1 MEGVGIFVIKKWF
14 AIISDHTI
22 SLYERM
28 FRIATAVCMIALI
41 FTLPMGRRISN
52 IVILIIS
59 LAVISLIVRFSIQK
73 GCVHT
78 GATAI
83 VILLLTLFP
92 FTFFTAGGFYSGV
105 PEWFVLCFIYICI
118 TLHGRRMATF
128 FVLCAA
134 ETLLCYGIAFYYPE
148 LAALNS
154 QQHSFFDSAFSMV
167 MVGLLTSVLLMF
179 LNRMYEEE
187 NALTQQQ
194 KKEIEELNQAENHFF
209 SSMSHEIRTPI
220 NTIIGLNEITL
231 RGDIP
236 PEVAENA
243 RNIQGASK
251 LLLTL
256 INDILDISKIKSG
269 KMEIINTSYETGA
282 LFSEIVNMIWIKAK
296 EKGLEFKLH
305 IDPSIPSMLCG
316 DEVRIKQILI
326 NLLNNAVKYT
336 SEGSVTLS
344 VRCERQGVNRVLVW
358 YSVEDTGQGVKK
370 ENIPYLFNAFR
381 RVDEEKN
388 RHIEGTGLGLSI
400 VQQLV
405 ELMGGEISV
414 NSVYTKGST
423 FIVSLEQDIVD
434 EKELGT
440 FSLASRTRVREGE
453 QYRQSFEAP
462 DAHILVVDDNDMNL
476 MVVSRLL
483 ADTKV
488 QIDTASSGAE
498 CLKLTQNHHY
508 DCILMDHMM
517 PEMSGIECLH
527 ALRAQPGGLCQD
539 TPVVALTAN
548 AGSDN
553 QLLYRKEGFS
563 GYLAKPV
570 SGALLEAAVL
580 SILPKELVQISEDA
594 RQSDIDKDILIFEQA
609 KRRSIL
615 VTTDSVCD
623 LPESLRKE
631 LGIAVCPYYVCTDE
645 GRFLDELELKPEE
658 LLMHMA
664 GNGTGYSQPP
674 EVEDY
679 ERFFAE
685 KLTEAQ
691 NVIHITMA
699 KHVSEGYQNA
709 IEAAKSFENVTV
721 VDSGHLSSSMGLT
734 VLCAADMA
742 ERHAAKEEILDAVKR
757 MERFISSAFIINST
771 HMMCQSGRISKR
783 IQILCDALLL
793 HPVLVLKRSK
803 MVVGGMV
810 MGNFSHAAKKYIRR
824 TLQDTRNIDRRI
836 LFITYSGMDE
846 QKIQYIQNLV
856 KQYCPFERVY
866 LQKASSAI
874 ASNCGPGSF
883 GLLFMRRDDAAIP
896 FFQTSERGGAA

>member
-1 MEGVGIFVIKKWF
+1 MIKKWLE
-14 AIISDHTI
+14 ILSDHRI
-22 SLYERM
+22 SMRERM
-28 FRIATAVCMIALI
+28 FRIVTVICMIALA
-41 FTLPMGRRISN
+41 FTLPMGRSILN
-52 IVILIIS
+52 IVILGVS
-59 LAVISLIVRFSIQK
+59 LAAIVVIVRVSIRK
-73 GCVHT
+73 GRVQT
-78 GATAI
+78 GATCI
-83 VILLLTLFP
+83 VVLLLVLFP
-92 FTFFTAGGFYSGV
+92 FTFFSAGGFYSGV
-105 PEWFVLCFIYICI
+105 PEWFVLCFIYVCI
-118 TLHGRRMATF
+118 TLRGKRMAVF
-128 FVLCAA
+128 FGLCTA
-134 ETLLCYGIAFYYPE
+134 ETLLCYSIAFYYPE
-148 LAALNS
+148 MAALNT
-154 QQHSFFDSAFSMV
+154 QQRSFFDSAFSMI

-236 PEVAENA
+236 EEVAENA

-269 KMEIINTSYETGA
+269 KMEIVNTAYETGT
-282 LFSEIVNMIWIKAK
+282 LLSEIVNMIWIKAK

-305 IDPSIPSMLCG
+305 VDPSMPSMLCG
-316 DEVRIKQILI
+316 DEVRIKQVLI

-344 VRCERQGVNRVLVW
+344 VRCERQEVNRVRVW

-370 ENIPYLFNAFR
+370 ENIPYIFNAFR

-405 ELMGGEISV
+405 ELMGGEVSV
-414 NSVYTKGST
+414 NSVYTKGSR
-423 FIVSLEQDIVD
+423 FIVTLDQDIVD

-440 FSLASRTRVREGE
+440 FHLASRARLHDGGP
-453 QYRQSFEAP
+453 YRQSFEAP
-462 DAHILVVDDNDMNL
+462 EAHILVVDDNDMNL
-476 MVVSRLL
+476 MVVAKLL
-483 ADTKV
+483 SETKI

-498 CLKLTQNHHY
+498 CLRLTQRHHY

-517 PEMSGIECLH
+517 PEMDGIECLH
-527 ALRAQPGGLCQD
+527 ALRMQPGGLCQD
-539 TPVVALTAN
+539 VPVVALTAN

-580 SILPKELVQISEDA
+580 SILPKKLVRLCGEAGQPDLG
-594 RQSDIDKDILIFEQA
+594 KDVLIFEQA

-615 VTTDSVCD
+615 VTADSVCD
-623 LPESLRKE
+623 LPESLVKE
-631 LGIAVCPYYVCTDE
+631 FGISVCPYYVCTDE
-645 GRFLDELELKPEE
+645 GRFLDGRELGPDE
-658 LLMHMA
+658 LLVHVA
-664 GNGTGYSQPP
+664 QGRKGYSQPP

-699 KHVSEGYQNA
+699 KHVSAGYQNA
-709 IEAAKSFENVTV
+709 LEAAKSFNNVTV
-721 VDSGHLSSSMGLT
+721 INSGHLSSSMGLA
-734 VLCAADMA
+734 VLWAAQLA
-742 ERHAAKEEILDAVKR
+742 ENHATKEEIVASVKR

-771 HMMCQSGRISKR
+771 HMMCQAGRLSKR
-783 IQILCDALLL
+783 IQVLCDALLL
-793 HPVLVLKRSK
+793 HPVLVLRKSR
-803 MVVGGMV
+803 MVVGSMEIGD
-810 MGNFSHAAKKYIRR
+810 FAHAAKKYVRR
-824 TLQDTRNIDRRI
+824 VLRETRSIDRRI
-836 LFITYSGMDE
+836 LFITYSGLDE
-846 QKIQYIQNLV
+846 KKLQYIQQLV
-856 KQYCPFERVY
+856 KQHCPFERIY

-883 GLLFMRRDDAAIP
+883 GLLFMRKDEALLPAARTP
-896 FFQTSERGGAA
+896 ERNGAA

>member
-1 MEGVGIFVIKKWF
+1 MIKKWF
-14 AIISDHTI
+14 EIITDHRI
-22 SLYERM
+22 GLHERM
-28 FRIATAVCMIALI
+28 FRIITGICMIALI
-41 FTLPMGRRISN
+41 FTLPMGRSILN
-52 IVILIIS
+52 IVLLIVS
-59 LAVISLIVRFSIQK
+59 LAAMALIVKFSIRK
-73 GCVHT
+73 GRIQT

-83 VILLLTLFP
+83 TLLLLTLFP
-92 FTFFTAGGFYSGV
+92 ITFFSAGGFYSGV
-105 PEWFVLCFIYICI
+105 PEWFVLCFIYVCI
-118 TLHGRRMATF
+118 TLQGRRMAIF
-128 FVLCAA
+128 FGLCTA
-134 ETLLCYGIAFYYPE
+134 ETLLCYGIAFYFPDIVSP
-148 LAALNS
+148 NV
-154 QQHSFFDSAFSMV
+154 HGNSFFDSAFSMI
-167 MVGLLTSVLLMF
+167 MVGLLTSVILMF

-187 NALTQQQ
+187 NAITQQQ
-194 KKEIEELNQAENHFF
+194 KKEIEELNRAENHFF

-220 NTIIGLNEITL
+220 NTIIGLNELIL
-231 RGDIP
+231 RKDIP
-236 PEVAENA
+236 DEVAENA

-269 KMEIINTSYETGA
+269 KMEVVNVSYETGA

-305 IDPSIPSMLCG
+305 VDSSIPSMLCG
-316 DEVRIKQILI
+316 DEVRIKQVLI

-344 VRCERQGVNRVLVW
+344 VRCERQAVNRVRVW
-358 YSVEDTGQGVKK
+358 YSVEDTGQGVRK
-370 ENIPYLFNAFR
+370 ENIPYIFNAFR

-388 RHIEGTGLGLSI
+388 RYIEGTGLGLSI
-400 VQQLV
+400 VRQLV

-423 FIVSLEQDIVD
+423 FIVTLDQDIVD

-440 FSLASRTRVREGE
+440 FTLASRVQVHDGE
-453 QYRQSFEAP
+453 PYRQSFEAP
-462 DAHILVVDDNDMNL
+462 DAHILIVDDNDMNL

-483 ADTKV
+483 SETKI

-517 PEMSGIECLH
+517 PEMDGIQCLH
-527 ALRAQPGGLCQD
+527 ALQVQPAGLCQD
-539 TPVVALTAN
+539 VPVVALTAN

-580 SILPKELVQISEDA
+580 SILPKELVRISQEV
-594 RQSDIDKDILIFEQA
+594 RQADIDKDILIFEQA
-609 KRRSIL
+609 KRRSVL

-631 LGIAVCPYYVCTDE
+631 FGIPVCPYYVCTDE
-645 GRFLDELELKPEE
+645 GRFLDDQELKPDE
-658 LLMHMA
+658 LLLHISS
-664 GNGTGYSQPP
+664 GRTGYSQPP
-674 EVEDY
+674 DVEDY

-691 NVIHITMA
+691 NVVHVSMA

-709 IEAAKSFENVTV
+709 LEAAKSFENVTV
-721 VDSGHLSSSMGLT
+721 VDSGHLSSSMGLS
-734 VLCAADMA
+734 VLCAAYMA
-742 ERHAAKEEILDAVKR
+742 EHHAAKDEIVETVKR

-771 HMMCQSGRISKR
+771 HMMCQAGRISKK

-793 HPVLVLKRSK
+793 HPVLVLRKSR
-803 MVVGGMV
+803 MVVGSME
-810 MGNFSHAAKKYIRR
+810 MGNFSHVAKKYIRK
-824 TLQDTRNIDRRI
+824 TLQETRNIDRRI

-846 QKIQYIQNLV
+846 KRLQYIQNLV
-856 KQYCPFERVY
+856 QQYCPFERVY

-874 ASNCGPGSF
+874 ASNCGSGSF
-883 GLLFMRRDDAAIP
+883 GLLFMRRDDPATP
-896 FFQTSERGGAA
+896 FFQPSKEDGVA

>member
-1 MEGVGIFVIKKWF
+1 MIKKWF
-14 AIISDHTI
+14 EILSDHRV
-22 SLYERM
+22 SMRERM
-28 FRIATAVCMIALI
+28 FRIVTVVCMIALV
-41 FTLPMGRRISN
+41 FTLPMGRRFLN
-52 IVILIIS
+52 IVILVIS
-59 LAVISLIVRFSIQK
+59 LAAMAMIAKVSIRK
-73 GCVHT
+73 ERVEA

-83 VILLLTLFP
+83 VVLLLVLFP
-92 FTFFTAGGFYSGV
+92 FTFFSAGGFYSGV
-105 PEWFVLCFIYICI
+105 PEWFVLCFIYVCI
-118 TLHGRRMATF
+118 TLQGKRMAIF
-128 FVLCAA
+128 FGLCMV
-134 ETLLCYGIAFYYPE
+134 ETLLCYGIAFYFPE
-148 LAALNS
+148 IAAINT
-154 QQHSFFDSAFSMV
+154 QERSFFDSAFSMI

-194 KKEIEELNQAENHFF
+194 KKEIEELNQAENNFF

-236 PEVAENA
+236 EDVAENA

-256 INDILDISKIKSG
+256 INDILDISKIRSG
-269 KMEIINTSYETGA
+269 KMEIVNAAYETGT
-282 LFSEIVNMIWIKAK
+282 LFSEIVNMIWVKAR

-305 IDPSIPSMLCG
+305 VDPSIPSMLCG

-344 VRCERQGVNRVLVW
+344 ARCERRGVNRVLVW

-370 ENIPYLFNAFR
+370 ENIPYIFNAFQ

-414 NSVYTKGST
+414 NSVYTKGSK

-434 EKELGT
+434 DKELGT
-440 FSLASRTRVREGE
+440 FTLASRTHARNDGP
-453 QYRQSFEAP
+453 YRQSFEAP

-476 MVVSRLL
+476 MVVTKLL
-483 ADTKV
+483 AETKI

-498 CLKLTQNHHY
+498 CLKLTQSHHY

-517 PEMSGIECLH
+517 PEMDGIECLH
-527 ALRAQPGGLCQD
+527 ALREQPGGLCQD
-539 TPVVALTAN
+539 VPVVALTAN

-553 QLLYRKEGFS
+553 QLLYKKEGFS

-570 SGALLEAAVL
+570 GGALLEAAVL
-580 SILPKELVQISEDA
+580 SILPKNLVRLCEEPGQPNLE
-594 RQSDIDKDILIFEQA
+594 KDILIFEQA

-623 LPESLRKE
+623 LPETLIKE
-631 LGIAVCPYYVCTDE
+631 LGISVCPYYVCTEE
-645 GRFLDELELKPEE
+645 GRFLDGQELKPDE
-658 LLMHMA
+658 LLAHMA
-664 GNGTGYSQPP
+664 QGKKGESRPP

-691 NVIHITMA
+691 NVIHISMA
-699 KHVSEGYQNA
+699 KHVSAGYQNA
-709 IEAAKSFENVTV
+709 LEAAKSFNNVTV
-721 VDSGHLSSSMGLT
+721 VNSGHLSSSMGLA
-734 VLCAADMA
+734 VLWAARLA
-742 ERHAAKEEILDAVKR
+742 ENHAGKAEIVASVER

-771 HMMCQSGRISKR
+771 HMMCQAGRISKR

-793 HPVLVLKRSK
+793 HPILVLRKSK
-803 MVVGGMV
+803 MVVGSME
-810 MGNFSHAAKKYIRR
+810 MGDFPRTAKKYVRKV
-824 TLQDTRNIDRRI
+824 LQETRSIDRRI
-836 LFITYSGMDE
+836 LFITYSGLDE
-846 QKIQYIQNLV
+846 KKLQYIQNLV
-856 KQYCPFERVY
+856 RQHCPFERVY
-866 LQKASSAI
+866 LQKASSAV

-883 GLLFMRRDDAAIP
+883 GLMFMRKDEAVRQAEAN
-896 FFQTSERGGAA
+896 

>member
-1 MEGVGIFVIKKWF
+1 
-14 AIISDHTI
+14 
-22 SLYERM
+22 
-28 FRIATAVCMIALI
+28 MI
-41 FTLPMGRRISN
+41 
-52 IVILIIS
+52 
-59 LAVISLIVRFSIQK
+59 
-73 GCVHT
+73 
-78 GATAI
+78 
-83 VILLLTLFP
+83 
-92 FTFFTAGGFYSGV
+92 
-105 PEWFVLCFIYICI
+105 
-118 TLHGRRMATF
+118 
-128 FVLCAA
+128 
-134 ETLLCYGIAFYYPE
+134 
-148 LAALNS
+148 
-154 QQHSFFDSAFSMV
+154 

-179 LNRMYEEE
+179 LSRIYEEE
-187 NALTQQQ
+187 NALSQRQ
-194 KKEIEELNQAENHFF
+194 KKEIEELNRAENNFF

-220 NTIIGLNEITL
+220 NTIIGLNEIIL
-231 RGDIP
+231 REDISD
-236 PEVAENA
+236 EVAENA

-251 LLLTL
+251 MLLSL

-269 KMEIINTSYETGA
+269 KMEIVNVSYETGA

-305 IDPSIPSMLCG
+305 VDSSIPSMLCG

-326 NLLNNAVKYT
+326 NLLNNAIKYT

-344 VRCERQGVNRVLVW
+344 VRCERQGVNRVRVW
-358 YSVEDTGQGVKK
+358 YSVEDTGMGVKK
-370 ENIPYLFNAFR
+370 ENIPYIFNAFR

-388 RHIEGTGLGLSI
+388 RYIEGTGLGLSI
-400 VQQLV
+400 VHQLV

-423 FIVSLEQDIVD
+423 FIVVLDQDIID
-434 EKELGT
+434 EQALGT
-440 FSLASRTRVREGE
+440 FTLTTRSRSSDGE
-453 QYRQSFEAP
+453 PYRQSFEAP

-476 MVVSRLL
+476 MVVTKLL
-483 ADTKV
+483 LETKI
-488 QIDTASSGAE
+488 QIDTASNGAE
-498 CLKLTQNHHY
+498 CLRLTQNHHY

-517 PEMSGIECLH
+517 PEMDGIECLH
-527 ALRAQPGGLCQD
+527 ALRVQPGGLCQD
-539 TPVVALTAN
+539 VPVVALTAN

-580 SILPKELVQISEDA
+580 SILPKELVQISEEVK
-594 RQSDIDKDILIFEQA
+594 QSDIEKDILIFEQSQ
-609 KRRSIL
+609 RRSVL

-623 LPESLRKE
+623 LPDSLRKDFN
-631 LGIAVCPYYVCTDE
+631 ISICPYYVCTE
-645 GRFLDELELKPEE
+645 AGRFLDGLELKPDE

-664 GNGTGYSQPP
+664 GGGKGCSQPP

-691 NVIHITMA
+691 NVIHISMA
-699 KHVSEGYQNA
+699 KHVSGGYQNA
-709 IEAAKSFENVTV
+709 LEAAKSFENVTV

-734 VLCAADMA
+734 VLCAAYMA
-742 ERHAAKEEILDAVKR
+742 EHHASKREIVETVER

-793 HPVLVLKRSK
+793 HPVLVLRKSK
-803 MVVGGMV
+803 MVVGSMV
-810 MGNFSHAAKKYIRR
+810 MGSFSHAAKKYVRK

-846 QKIQYIQNLV
+846 KTLQSIQNMV
-856 KQYCPFERVY
+856 NQYCPFEKVY

-874 ASNCGPGSF
+874 ASNCGANSF
-883 GLLFMRRDDAAIP
+883 GLLFMRRDDAAVP
-896 FFQTSERGGAA
+896 FFHTPEREEEES